1 MKKRKIALLVDI
13 DNVKIGKEAFN
24 ELYEKLT
31 VIGDVVYCK
40 FYGYNDR
47 KHLYLTD
54 MIAKYG
60 YETASFMRFKKRY
73 SQLDNRIIVDA
84 VKINYTK
91 PEIDTFCIVAGD
103 GDLIP
108 LLVELKSCGKFLI
121 DINTPYQEQNMHMF
135 DEHIRVYGMDGNVE
149 TYQPKSKKT
158 ASTRKTTSTKNTVAT
173 PVKKVQQQVVYDE
186 DEEEEEEY
194 EEPAPRTKVASK
206 PQTLRRPEPVVTTAY
221 DEDEDEE
228 EEEAVPFSA
237 NEMPQDDEEDAY
249 SFMDSDLQEKLN
261 DITARTSELDF
272 SDSRDMS
279 KKLKLISDIEALIE
293 EETNKNEGLNSENP
307 DIRQIFVELQ
317 ELVEDMKSAL

>member
-1 MKKRKIALLVDI
+1 MRKRRIALLVDI

-31 VIGDVVYCK
+31 VIGDVSYCK

-54 MIAKYG
+54 IIAKYG
-60 YETASFMRFKKRY
+60 YETASFMRFKKRF
-73 SQLDNRIIVDA
+73 SQLDNRILVDA
-84 VKINYTK
+84 VRINYTK

-135 DEHIRVYGMDGNVE
+135 DEHIRVYGMDGDVE
-149 TYQPKSKKT
+149 TYQPKAKKGSAPRTKQTTT
-158 ASTRKTTSTKNTVAT
+158 AKKAPVQKPVRVAT
-173 PVKKVQQQVVYDE
+173 PV
-186 DEEEEEEY
+186 Y
-194 EEPAPRTKVASK
+194 E
-206 PQTLRRPEPVVTTAY
+206 
-221 DEDEDEE
+221 EDEDEE
-228 EEEAVPFSA
+228 EYVAPEPQRRDPQTKPQSLRSPSQVAVKERHYEEPEYEEVTPDY
-237 NEMPQDDEEDAY
+237 DDEEYDDSF
-249 SFMDSDLQEKLN
+249 SFMDSDLQDKLN

-279 KKLKLISDIEALIE
+279 KKLKLISDIESIIE
-293 EETNKNEGLNSENP
+293 EETNKGEGLNSENP
-307 DIRQIFVELQ
+307 DIKQIFVELQ

>member
-54 MIAKYG
+54 VIAKYG
-60 YETASFMRFKKRY
+60 YETASFMRFKKRF

-84 VKINYTK
+84 VRINYTK

-108 LLVELKSCGKFLI
+108 LLVELKSCGKFMI

-135 DEHIRVYGMDGNVE
+135 DEHIRIYSMDGDVE
-149 TYQPKSKKT
+149 TYQPKTKKVAVSKP
-158 ASTRKTTSTKNTVAT
+158 RTVANKK
-173 PVKKVQQQVVYDE
+173 PVAQAPKRVQRPVVY
-186 DEEEEEEY
+186 EEEEEEY
-194 EEPAPRTKVASK
+194 EEPAPVTRVASK
-206 PQTLRRPEPVVTTAY
+206 PQTLRRPAPVVTNTY
-221 DEDEDEE
+221 EEDEDEE
-228 EEEAVPFSA
+228 DVVPFSA
-237 NEMPQDDEEDAY
+237 NDMQQEDEEDAY
-249 SFMDSDLQEKLN
+249 NFMDSDLQDKLN

-279 KKLKLISDIEALIE
+279 KKLKLISDIEELIE

>member
-1 MKKRKIALLVDI
+1 MRKRKIALLVDI

-54 MIAKYG
+54 IIAKYG
-60 YETASFMRFKKRY
+60 YETASFMRFKKRF
-73 SQLDNRIIVDA
+73 SQLDNRILVDA
-84 VKINYTK
+84 VRINYTK
-91 PEIDTFCIVAGD
+91 PEIDTFCVVAGD

-121 DINTPYQEQNMHMF
+121 DINTPYQEQNVHMF
-135 DEHIRVYGMDGNVE
+135 DEHIRVYSMDGVVE
-149 TYQPKSKKT
+149 TYQPKSKK
-158 ASTRKTTSTKNTVAT
+158 VAT
-173 PVKKVQQQVVYDE
+173 SKATTRRAAAPAPKKAPAKRVVQPVVYEEEE
-186 DEEEEEEY
+186 DEEEY
-194 EEPAPRTKVASK
+194 YVAPAPAQRRAPAATSAK
-206 PQTLRRPEPVVTTAY
+206 PQTLRRPAPQPVEEY
-221 DEDEDEE
+221 DDFEE
-228 EEEAVPFSA
+228 VSYS
-237 NEMPQDDEEDAY
+237 NDDEGSY
-249 SFMDSDLQEKLN
+249 SFMDIDLQGKLN

-293 EETNKNEGLNSENP
+293 EETGKGEGLDSENA

>member
-1 MKKRKIALLVDI
+1 MRKRKIALLVDI

-31 VIGDVVYCK
+31 VMGDVVYCK

-54 MIAKYG
+54 IIAKYG
-60 YETASFMRFKKRY
+60 YETASFMRFKKRF
-73 SQLDNRIIVDA
+73 SQLDSRILVDA
-84 VKINYTK
+84 VRINYTK

-121 DINTPYQEQNMHMF
+121 DINTPYQEQNVHMF
-135 DEHIRVYGMDGNVE
+135 DEHIRVYSMDGIVE
-149 TYQPKSKKT
+149 TYQPKSKKV
-158 ASTRKTTSTKNTVAT
+158 AAKTTTRRAAAPAPKKAAPAKRVAQ
-173 PVKKVQQQVVYDE
+173 PVVYE
-186 DEEEEEEY
+186 EEEEEEY
-194 EEPAPRTKVASK
+194 YVAPAPRKAAATTSAK
-206 PQTLRRPEPVVTTAY
+206 PQTLRRPAPQPVVEEY
-221 DEDEDEE
+221 DDFEEVSYEDD
-228 EEEAVPFSA
+228 SS
-237 NEMPQDDEEDAY
+237 Y
-249 SFMDSDLQEKLN
+249 SFMDIDLQGKLN

-279 KKLKLISDIEALIE
+279 KKLKLISDIESLIE
-293 EETNKNEGLNSENP
+293 DETSKGEGLDSENA

>member
-1 MKKRKIALLVDI
+1 MRKRRIALLVDI

-24 ELYEKLT
+24 ELYEKLA
-31 VIGDVVYCK
+31 VIGDVAYCK

-54 MIAKYG
+54 LIAKYG
-60 YETASFMRFKKRY
+60 YETASFMRFKKRF
-73 SQLDNRIIVDA
+73 SQLDNRILVDA
-84 VKINYTK
+84 VRINYTK

-135 DEHIRVYGMDGNVE
+135 DEHIRVYGMDGTAE
-149 TYQPKSKKT
+149 TYQPKGRKAAAPKAKKP
-158 ASTRKTTSTKNTVAT
+158 VAPKKAPAPK
-173 PVKKVQQQVVYDE
+173 PVPMPVY
-186 DEEEEEEY
+186 EEEEEEEEEVYVQPVRRASAKPQSLRAPSKPAPVVEPVY
-194 EEPAPRTKVASK
+194 EE
-206 PQTLRRPEPVVTTAY
+206 EY
-221 DEDEDEE
+221 EE
-228 EEEAVPFSA
+228 ELPYE
-237 NEMPQDDEEDAY
+237 EEDDSF
-249 SFMDSDLQEKLN
+249 SFMDSDLQDKLN

-279 KKLKLISDIEALIE
+279 KKLKLISDIESIIE
-293 EETNKNEGLNSENP
+293 EETNKGEGLNSENP
-307 DIRQIFVELQ
+307 DIKQIFVELQ

>member
-1 MKKRKIALLVDI
+1 MRKRKIALLVDI

-54 MIAKYG
+54 IIAKYG
-60 YETASFMRFKKRY
+60 YETASFMRFKKRF
-73 SQLDNRIIVDA
+73 SQLDNRILVDA
-84 VKINYTK
+84 VRINYTK
-91 PEIDTFCIVAGD
+91 PEIDTFCLVAGD

-121 DINTPYQEQNMHMF
+121 DINTPYQEQNVHMF
-135 DEHIRVYGMDGNVE
+135 DEHIRVYGMDGVVE
-149 TYQPKSKKT
+149 TYQPKSKKG
-158 ASTRKTTSTKNTVAT
+158 APVKTTRRAAA
-173 PVKKVQQQVVYDE
+173 PAPKKAPAKRVVQPVVYEEEE
-186 DEEEEEEY
+186 DEEEY
-194 EEPAPRTKVASK
+194 YVAPAPAPRRAAATTSAK
-206 PQTLRRPEPVVTTAY
+206 PQTLRRPAPQPVVEEYDYEEASY
-221 DEDEDEE
+221 NQDED
-228 EEEAVPFSA
+228 S
-237 NEMPQDDEEDAY
+237 Y
-249 SFMDSDLQEKLN
+249 SFMDIDLQGKLN

-293 EETNKNEGLNSENP
+293 EETGKGEGLDSENA

>member
-1 MKKRKIALLVDI
+1 MRKRRIALLVDI

-24 ELYEKLT
+24 ELYEKLA
-31 VIGDVVYCK
+31 VIGDVAYCK

-54 MIAKYG
+54 LIAKYG
-60 YETASFMRFKKRY
+60 YETASFMRFKKRF
-73 SQLDNRIIVDA
+73 SQLDNRILVDA
-84 VKINYTK
+84 VRINYTK

-135 DEHIRVYGMDGNVE
+135 DEHIRVYGMDGTAE
-149 TYQPKSKKT
+149 TYQPKGRKVAAPKAKKP
-158 ASTRKTTSTKNTVAT
+158 AAPKKAPAPKSVAV
-173 PVKKVQQQVVYDE
+173 PVY
-186 DEEEEEEY
+186 EEEEEEDVYVAPVRRPAASPQSLRAPSKPAPVYEPVY
-194 EEPAPRTKVASK
+194 EE
-206 PQTLRRPEPVVTTAY
+206 EPVY
-221 DEDEDEE
+221 ED
-228 EEEAVPFSA
+228 
-237 NEMPQDDEEDAY
+237 DDD
-249 SFMDSDLQEKLN
+249 SFGFMDSDLQDKLN

-279 KKLKLISDIEALIE
+279 KKLKLISDIESIIE
-293 EETNKNEGLNSENP
+293 EETNKGEGLNSENP
-307 DIRQIFVELQ
+307 DIKQIFVELQ

>member
-1 MKKRKIALLVDI
+1 MRKRRIALLVDI

-24 ELYEKLT
+24 ELYEKLA
-31 VIGDVVYCK
+31 VIGDVAYCK

-54 MIAKYG
+54 LIAKYG
-60 YETASFMRFKKRY
+60 YETASFMRFKKRF
-73 SQLDNRIIVDA
+73 SQLDNRILVDA
-84 VKINYTK
+84 VRINYTK

-135 DEHIRVYGMDGNVE
+135 DEHIRVYGMDGTAE
-149 TYQPKSKKT
+149 TYQPKGRKVAAPKAKKP
-158 ASTRKTTSTKNTVAT
+158 AAPKKAPAPKPVVA
-173 PVKKVQQQVVYDE
+173 PVY
-186 DEEEEEEY
+186 EEEEEE
-194 EEPAPRTKVASK
+194 EEVYVAPVRRQASK
-206 PQTLRRPEPVVTTAY
+206 PQELRSPARPAAPAPAPVYEAPVYEEAY
-221 DEDEDEE
+221 EE
-228 EEEAVPFSA
+228 ETYE
-237 NEMPQDDEEDAY
+237 EEDDFG
-249 SFMDSDLQEKLN
+249 FMDSDLQDKLN

-279 KKLKLISDIEALIE
+279 KKLKLISDIESIIE
-293 EETNKNEGLNSENP
+293 EETNKGEGLNSANP
-307 DIRQIFVELQ
+307 DIKQIFVELQ

>member
-1 MKKRKIALLVDI
+1 MRKRRIALLVDI

-31 VIGDVVYCK
+31 VIGDVAYCK

-54 MIAKYG
+54 LIAKYG
-60 YETASFMRFKKRY
+60 YETASFMRFKKRF
-73 SQLDNRIIVDA
+73 SQLDNRILVDA
-84 VKINYTK
+84 VRINYTK

-135 DEHIRVYGMDGNVE
+135 DEHIRVYGLDGTAE
-149 TYQPKSKKT
+149 TYQPKGRKVAAPVARKK
-158 ASTRKTTSTKNTVAT
+158 AAAPKKAPAPKRVVQA
-173 PVKKVQQQVVYDE
+173 PVY
-186 DEEEEEEY
+186 EEEEEEEVY
-194 EEPAPRTKVASK
+194 VARAPKKAKPQSLRSPAPAPAPVYE
-206 PQTLRRPEPVVTTAY
+206 PEPFDADDMADEY
-221 DEDEDEE
+221 DD
-228 EEEAVPFSA
+228 F
-237 NEMPQDDEEDAY
+237 
-249 SFMDSDLQEKLN
+249 SFMDNDLQEKLN

-279 KKLKLISDIEALIE
+279 KKLKLINDIESIIE
-293 EETNKNEGLNSENP
+293 EETNKGEGLNSSNP
-307 DIRQIFVELQ
+307 DIRQIFVELE